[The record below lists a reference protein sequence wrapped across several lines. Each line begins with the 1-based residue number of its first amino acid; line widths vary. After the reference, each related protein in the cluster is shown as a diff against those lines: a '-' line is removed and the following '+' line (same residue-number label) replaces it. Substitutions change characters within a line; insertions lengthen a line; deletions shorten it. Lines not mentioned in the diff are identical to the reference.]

1 MNYLKI
7 ITCKIFLSVLL
18 TAILFSGCDKN
29 DVDNATGTV
38 KFGITDSRVT
48 ATTKSA
54 INAELLTQF
63 ELTISK
69 IELKNSESGYVTV
82 LESPVT
88 VDLRDFQG
96 VLKNLGEQKIPVGS
110 YTEILITVTGVKIS
124 YSGNVYESSVNG
136 ETSLSLGDLPG
147 TVFTPANGV
156 PDYFTSEMS
165 FIIPVQFDIA
175 ESNTLSMRIQLDV
188 LPSCYEISF
197 NCPVCTVTEQIFAG
211 LNNYFFFSV
220 VFEEGIQQ
228 IKHSPPLNI
237 KITGADDVNY
247 TGIHTFVDF
256 NGVGGSITAHTSQHV
271 YRGEDGSLLVDVEDM
286 AVNTTPLNP
295 AVIQASGETDVQA
308 LEVFH
313 YSAYKAKLQSLG
325 YQLISG
331 KTYYFSLRKKWTIS
345 SGNSTYEITRLCEP
359 IPVVWQ

>member
-1 MNYLKI
+1 MNYLKT

-29 DVDNATGTV
+29 DTDNATGTV

-48 ATTKSA
+48 TATKSA
-54 INAELLTQF
+54 INADLLTQF

-69 IELKNSESGYVTV
+69 IELKNSESGYITV

-88 VDLRDFQG
+88 ADLRSFQG
-96 VLKNLGEQKIPVGS
+96 KLKSLGELDIPVGTYS
-110 YTEILITVTGVKIS
+110 EILITVSGVKIS
-124 YSGNVYESSVNG
+124 YSGNVYASSVNG
-136 ETSLSLGDLPG
+136 ETTLSLADLPG
-147 TVFTPANGV
+147 TVFTPTQGIPV
-156 PDYFTSEMS
+156 YFSSEMS
-165 FIIPVQFDIA
+165 FSIPLQFDMA
-175 ESNTLSMRIQLDV
+175 ENNELSMRIQLDV
-188 LPSCYEISF
+188 LPSCSEISF
-197 NCPVCTVTEQIFAG
+197 NCPVCIVPEQVFAG

-220 VFEEGIQQ
+220 IFEEGIQQ
-228 IKHSPPLNI
+228 IKHSPPLDI
-237 KITGADDVNY
+237 VIVGGADVNY
-247 TGIHTFVDF
+247 AGIHTFVDF

-286 AVNTTPLNP
+286 AVNTTPLTP
-295 AVIQASGETDVQA
+295 ATIQATGETDVQA

-313 YSAYKAKLQSLG
+313 YDAYKTKLQSLG

-331 KTYYFSLRKKWTIS
+331 KTYYFSLRKKWTIN